1 MAQGNEKTNKME
13 TMPVPKLVMNVSLP
27 LMISLL
33 VQSLYNIVD
42 GIYVARISENALA
55 ATSLAYPIQLLMV
68 AVSVGTGVGIN
79 SHISRKIGAKRFDE
93 VDTAATIGMVLSA
106 VSSVFFI
113 VIGLLFTKT
122 FFRAYTTDEE
132 LISLGT
138 VYLQICTTFSL
149 GIFVATMGERIL
161 QSTGNTFASMVAQ
174 ISGAVVNVV
183 LDPVLIFGMFGLPKM
198 GIAGAA
204 VATVIGQWAAAAMS
218 ILLVVKRDEVHF
230 VRKGFHWDGSIVKD
244 IYKVG
249 CPSMFVQAMGS
260 VMMMGVN
267 NVLLD
272 FSATAVSF
280 FGIYYKL
287 QNFAFMPVSGLAQGL
302 IPIVGYNYG
311 AKHGKRIVDSVKV
324 AMVWGII
331 IMAIATGLFL
341 VIPAQLLGMYN
352 AAEAMLAIGIPGLRI
367 LSAVFIPTAVVLV
380 VGYTF
385 TGLGNGMVNMIST
398 ILRMILP
405 IPMVY
410 VLARMFSL
418 NSVWHGFWVSGL
430 AAMVYCLIVM
440 RKAYV
445 EKIKPLIDME

>member
-1 MAQGNEKTNKME
+1 MAQEKGKKNKME
-13 TMPVPKLVMNVSLP
+13 TMPVPRLVINVSLP

-79 SHISRKIGAKRFDE
+79 SHISRKIGAKQFDE
-93 VDTAATIGMVLSA
+93 VDMAATTGLILS
-106 VSSVFFI
+106 VISSVVFV
-113 VIGLLFTKT
+113 VIGLAFSRT
-122 FFRAYTTDEE
+122 FFRSYTVDPE

-138 VYLQICTTFSL
+138 VYLQICTTFSI
-149 GIFVATMGERIL
+149 GIFIATMGERIL
-161 QSTGNTFASMVAQ
+161 QSTGNTFSSMVAQ

-183 LDPVLIFGMFGLPKM
+183 LDPILIFGMFGLPRM

-204 VATVIGQWAAAAMS
+204 VATVIGQWVAAALS
-218 ILLVVKRDEVHF
+218 ILLVIRRDEVHF
-230 VRKGFHWDGSIVKD
+230 VFRRFRWSGSIVKD

-272 FSATAVSF
+272 FSSTAVSF

-311 AKHGKRIVDSVKV
+311 ARHGKRIVDSVKV
-324 AMVWGII
+324 AMVLGII
-331 IMAIATGLFL
+331 IMAVAAGLFL
-341 VIPAQLLGMYN
+341 LIPTQLLQMYN
-352 AAEAMLAIGIPGLRI
+352 ATDAMLAIGIPGLRI

-380 VGYTF
+380 AGYTF

-398 ILRMILP
+398 IFRMILP

-410 VLARMFSL
+410 VLARMFVL
-418 NSVWHGFWVSGL
+418 DTVWHAFWISAL
-430 AAMVYCLIVM
+430 AAMIYCLIAVY
-440 RKAYV
+440 RVYQT
-445 EKIKPLIDME
+445 KIKPMIETE